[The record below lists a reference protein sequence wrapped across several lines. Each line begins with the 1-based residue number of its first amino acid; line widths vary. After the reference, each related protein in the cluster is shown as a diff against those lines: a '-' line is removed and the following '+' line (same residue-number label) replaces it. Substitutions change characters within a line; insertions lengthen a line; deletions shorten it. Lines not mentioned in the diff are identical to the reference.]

1 MMIDPGRDVRG
12 VEKGSPYA
20 HAHKKRTIPYA
31 PYVPHRARR
40 LTDQD
45 FRLWPALVFRC
56 EVCGWPIDRVTY
68 PVHPLCE
75 VTL

>member
-1 MMIDPGRDVRG
+1 MVIEPTGGIGG
-12 VEKGSPYA
+12 VAERSPYTR
-20 HAHKKRTIPYA
+20 AHKEQTIAYAPYA
-31 PYVPHRARR
+31 PRKPRR

-75 VTL
+75 VTS